1 MLGFCYNHPR
11 FFSPSKAPRLILPKL
26 PSQRAGAPRRSMPL
40 SRCSRRV
47 STGLPAW
54 VTRLSTRHLAPSSV
68 AHHHCAFTNIEAA
81 SESNGAQQ
89 SGRSTPLQPNDPAAA
104 SMLALRLSAANPQP
118 VARRNCLPAD
128 WRERPPA
135 GRSELLC
142 AKRIHLS
149 PPTCSPQ
156 AQKRPAYPKNLS
168 NRKMAMNAEV
178 RPPENETRSRG
189 FISISVGQVVAC
201 RGRGLEIIEYPS
213 VGPDIGHQ

>member
-1 MLGFCYNHPR
+1 MPPCVL
-11 FFSPSKAPRLILPKL
+11 APVFPGCHVICRPATRHGIEPPPVL
-26 PSQRAGAPRRSMPL
+26 PSLDKRAGIEPALSLLVAGIEPAPTAQGSPRY
-40 SRCSRRV
+40 V
-47 STGLPAW
+47 TGDPAPGS
-54 VTRLSTRHLAPSSV
+54 TRLSYTNKDHGSVSSFRWSPARDRLRTV
-68 AHHHCAFTNIEAA
+68 MLV
-81 SESNGAQQ
+81 GK
-89 SGRSTPLQPNDPAAA
+89 RPN
-104 SMLALRLSAANPQP
+104 
-118 VARRNCLPAD
+118 
-128 WRERPPA
+128 
-135 GRSELLC
+135 
-142 AKRIHLS
+142 LS